1 MTQATISAHKELY
14 PVGEQPPL
22 GHTPAQM
29 HAWLVRPERFGDPMQ
44 AFQQEVVATPTIA
57 DDEVLV
63 YVMAAGVNY
72 NNVWAGLGLPVNV
85 IAARQKAGEPED
97 FHIGGSDAAGIVYKV
112 GKKVKHVKVGDEV
125 VIHCGAW
132 NQQSPDVLAGL
143 DPMYDS
149 SFRIWGY
156 ETNYGSFAQFSRV
169 QDHQCLPKPK
179 HLTWEQAAAYML
191 VGATAY
197 RMLYNWG
204 QHALRADDVVLIWG
218 GAGGLGSMAI
228 QIVRAAGAKAIAVV
242 SSDDKFEYCQS
253 LGAVGCINRK
263 NFDHWGML
271 PHWKD
276 SVGYAE
282 WLKGVR
288 KFGKAIWDV
297 LGDRRSPR
305 IVFEHPG
312 EYTIPT
318 SIFVC
323 DTGGMVVIC
332 AGTTG
337 YNATVDLRYL
347 WMRQKRLQGS
357 HFANDHQ
364 AKGINDLVIAGKV
377 DPCLSRIFP
386 WAELPLSHQLMYEN
400 KHPYGN
406 MAVLVGAAELGTGA
420 SASEPVESITPAPI
434 PTERHHFFRAPVHTP
449 IPLPERTAAID
460 LDTITVRELMHY
472 GVITVSAETPL
483 PEVARRMTDYRI
495 HAIVITDAAG
505 YALGLVSQTDIV
517 LARQGRALTEM
528 ADIKAGE
535 IMTRKLISC
544 TSNATVSDAITLM
557 ARNRIHR
564 LVVVDERRGKPWPVG
579 ILSMTDVINFSLGGL
594 MVEEEEGAG
603 IIMPEDVYEPTAPRP
618 SKMVAPPAEGQK
630 GDEVARARDVMHYGV
645 ITCQPDTPVS
655 VVAQRMLK
663 YGVSTIIVTDAEGF
677 LAGIISQTDIVLA
690 RQRRSAE
697 EVADLQARDILTPS
711 VLTCHMDTEVTKAI
725 TFMTRNRVH
734 RLIVVEERDGREWP
748 IGVLS
753 MTDVVRQT
761 IATNS

>member
-1 MTQATISAHKELY
+1 MSQASKSDRKELY

-22 GHTPAQM
+22 GHVPAQM
-29 HAWLVRPERFGDPMQ
+29 HAWLVRAARFGEPLQ
-44 AFQQEVVATPTIA
+44 AFQEEVVPTPTLA

-72 NNVWAGLGLPVNV
+72 NNVWAGLGVPVDV

-97 FHIGGSDAAGIVYKV
+97 FHIGGSDAAGIVYQV
-112 GKKVKHVKVGDEV
+112 GARVKNVKVGDEV
-125 VIHCGAW
+125 VIHCGSW
-132 NQQSPDVLAGL
+132 NQQAPGVQAGI

-156 ETNYGSFAQFSRV
+156 ETNYGSFAQFTRV

-179 HLTWEQAAAYML
+179 HLAWEQAAAYML

-204 QHALRADDVVLIWG
+204 QHALRSDDVVLVWG

-253 LGAVGCINRK
+253 LGAVGCINR
-263 NFDHWGML
+263 NHFDHWGML

-276 SVGYAE
+276 AVGYAE
-282 WLKGVR
+282 WMKGVR
-288 KFGKAIWDV
+288 KFGKAIWDA
-297 LGDRRSPR
+297 LGERRSPR

-357 HFANDHQ
+357 HFANDVQ

-377 DPCLSRIFP
+377 DPCLSRTFP
-386 WAELPLSHQLMYEN
+386 WVELPLSHQLMYEN

-406 MAVLVGAAELGTGA
+406 MGILVGATALGTGA
-420 SASEPVESITPAPI
+420 TASEPVESVAPAAI
-434 PTERHHFFRAPVHTP
+434 PTERRHFFRAQVHTP
-449 IPLPERTAAID
+449 IPLPERPAVTD
-460 LDTITVRELMHY
+460 LDTTTVRELMHY

-483 PEVARRMTDYRI
+483 PEVGRRMTDYRI
-495 HAIVITDAAG
+495 HAIVVVDAAG
-505 YALGLVSQTDIV
+505 YALGLVSQTDLV
-517 LARQGRALTEM
+517 LARQGRALAEM
-528 ADIKAGE
+528 AEVKAGE

-544 TSNATVSDAITLM
+544 TPGATLSDAITLM
-557 ARNRIHR
+557 TRNRIHR

-594 MVEEEEGAG
+594 MEEEEEGAG
-603 IIMPEDVYEPTAPRP
+603 IIMPEEVYEPTPPRP
-618 SKMVAPPAEGQK
+618 SKMTAPAAEGQK

-663 YGVSTIIVTDAEGF
+663 YGVSTIIVTDADGF

-690 RQRRSAE
+690 RQRRNAA
-697 EVADLQARDILTPS
+697 EVAALLAHDILTPS
-711 VLTCHMDTEVTKAI
+711 VLTCHADTEVTKAI

-734 RLIVVEERDGREWP
+734 RLIVVEEREGGEWP

-761 IATNS
+761 IAANE